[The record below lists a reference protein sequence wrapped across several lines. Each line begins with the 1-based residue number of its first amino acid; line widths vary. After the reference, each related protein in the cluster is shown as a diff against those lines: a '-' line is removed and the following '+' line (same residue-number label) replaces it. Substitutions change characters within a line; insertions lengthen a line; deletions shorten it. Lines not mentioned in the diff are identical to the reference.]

1 MMIILVVL
9 LLGSIPSIAGSDI
22 PIESR
27 NDNDW
32 WKSGI
37 FYQIYPRSFMDSNGD
52 GVGDLRGI
60 ISRLEYL
67 SENNITGFWLS
78 PIFKSPMADFGYD
91 ISDYYSIQPEYGTLA
106 DFDALRTKANELGME
121 VILDF
126 VPNHTSDEH
135 EWFKKSEQR
144 VPGFEDFYVWH
155 RGRPN
160 PHNSTAQPI
169 VPCNWVSFFRGSA
182 WQWSET
188 RKEYY
193 LHQFSV
199 KQPDLNYR
207 NPAVVEAMKD
217 VMRYWL
223 GRGVG
228 GYRIDAVPTLFEVVP
243 DADGNYPDEP
253 LSGNT
258 DDPDDPGYL
267 VHIYTQ
273 DQNET
278 LDMVYQ
284 WRAVMEEFQQR
295 IGVRERI
302 IMAETYSPIDIVMK
316 YYGNGTVPGAQIPF
330 NFHFITDLNG
340 DSTAED
346 FKRTITYWLDHM
358 PAIDGIVPNWVLGN
372 HDQHRVASRFGEDMI
387 DAMNMILL
395 SLPGVGVT
403 YNGEE
408 IGMDDVWISYND
420 TVDPAA
426 CNAGP
431 DRYQYTTRDP
441 ERTPFQWDSTK
452 NGGFSTGDHTWLP
465 ISPNYTQVNVKQQ
478 LALENSHL
486 QVYRQ
491 LIAMKVGVDFVANSL
506 GIFVQENVL
515 IILRHAQINGSLKSI
530 YTIAN
535 IGNQQATINLTK
547 YEPSL
552 QEGILAILCVNSNHP
567 KNDLVAMHNVVVEAK
582 ESFVLVSINFRP
594 EVIQI

>member
-330 NFHFITDLNG
+330 NFHFITDLNR

-465 ISPNYTQVNVKQQ
+465 ISPNYTQVNVRQQ
-478 LALENSHL
+478 LAVENSHL
-486 QVYRQ
+486 QVYRK

-535 IGNQQATINLTK
+535 IGSQQATINLTK

-567 KNDLVAMHNVVVEAK
+567 KNDLVAMDNVVVEAK